1 MADTAA
7 PSPSLSD
14 DELLQLV
21 ARERASAIGFE
32 GDRELLAEREQ
43 ALNYYKGHMPDVPA
57 LANRSKA
64 VSTDVA
70 DAVETV
76 LPDLIEIFTGGDDVA
91 AFVPLNQADEP
102 AARQET
108 DYVNHVVFHKND
120 GFLTFYTAIKDALL
134 EKLGVFMF
142 WWEENIDIADERF
155 ENKNA
160 AEVALAAQDGEILDL
175 SADLSPEVR
184 STEGEARSAQ
194 AEASAKGNPSAE
206 GGSAQTTYSFTLRQ
220 KTDKSDVKIM
230 AVSPDDFAVAA
241 DTVSLKDTTYCAM
254 RARPRAQDLLDRGI
268 AREIVDALPPYG
280 VREDASVE
288 TARDTAGEHVS
299 RDANAGEPN
308 DLRQVEVITHCIR
321 LLSRE
326 TGKME
331 IWRVVTS
338 ADETKLIEKER
349 LNRVMF
355 ATITPYPVTHRI
367 YGRSLADLLIE
378 VQRIKTA
385 LTRMVLDSGYFA
397 LNQRLEVSTDQAGEY
412 TISDLL
418 RNEPGVPIR
427 SRTGNAVRPVS
438 SGALAFDAFGALEY
452 FSTVAE
458 SRTGIVR
465 NAQGLNPD
473 TLHDSATGALALMSA
488 AQKRVRLIARIFAES
503 GIKDLFLGVHALIR
517 ENCSAARFVR
527 LNGAWTAVDP
537 SSWAERNEM
546 TIEVGLGASG
556 RAHDLQM
563 GTQASQILQQIVAGQ
578 GGAQGPIV
586 TPANVYAMAK
596 YIFGKLGI
604 KAPERFLTDPS
615 DPNAPQP
622 PAPPT
627 PPELL
632 KVQLEHQRESQ
643 KNAADVAN
651 RSREIDTNAALK
663 RAEIEGNL
671 ALKRY
676 DIDAR
681 AKVDLANALAR
692 TSSAPHTPPL
702 VSPSLPEPLPPVR
715 FVPSNT

>member
-1 MADTAA
+1 MVDHPA
-7 PSPSLSD
+7 PARAPLSD
-14 DELLQLV
+14 DELLQLL
-21 ARERASAIGFE
+21 ARERSGAIGFE

-43 ALNYYKGHMPDVPA
+43 ALNYYKGIMPDVPA
-57 LANRSKA
+57 LQNRSKV

-76 LPDLIEIFTGGDDVA
+76 LPDLIEIFTGSDDVA
-91 AFVPLNQADEP
+91 SFVPMNQADEA

-142 WWEENIDIADERF
+142 WWEANIDIADEHF
-155 ENKNA
+155 EGKNA

-175 SADLSPEVR
+175 KPDEPAEPAEPAPAKA
-184 STEGEARSAQ
+184 GAQ
-194 AEASAKGNPSAE
+194 AG
-206 GGSAQTTYSFTLRQ
+206 TYSFTLRQ
-220 KTDKSDVKIM
+220 KTDRSDVKIM

-241 DTVSLKDTTYCAM
+241 DTVSLKETTYCAM
-254 RARPRAQDLLDRGI
+254 RSRPRAQDLIDRGI

-280 VREDASVE
+280 AREDASVE
-288 TARDTAGEHVS
+288 MARDTAGEHVS

-338 ADETKLIEKER
+338 ADETRLIEKER

-355 ATITPYPVTHRI
+355 AAITPYPVTHRI
-367 YGRSLADLLIE
+367 YGRSLADLLLE

-473 TLHDSATGALALMSA
+473 TLHDSATGAMALMSA

-517 ENCSAARFVR
+517 ENCSASRFVR
-527 LNGAWTAVDP
+527 LNGAWTAIDP
-537 SSWAERNEM
+537 SRWAERNEM

-563 GTQASQILQQIVAGQ
+563 GQQASQILQQIVAGQ

-586 TPANVYAMAK
+586 TPANVYAMAR

-615 DPNAPQP
+615 DPNAPKP
-622 PAPPT
+622 PAPQP

-632 KVQLEHQRESQ
+632 KMQLEHQRETQ
-643 KNAADVAN
+643 KNAADIAN
-651 RSREIDTNAALK
+651 RAREIENNAALR

-692 TSSAPHTPPL
+692 TSSPTPM
-702 VSPSLPEPLPPVR
+702 PPVH
-715 FVPSNT
+715 T

>member
-1 MADTAA
+1 MTETSTPLPQYGGPYTDAD
-7 PSPSLSD
+7 
-14 DELLQLV
+14 LLQLV
-21 ARERASAIGFE
+21 ARERAAAIGFE

-57 LANRSKA
+57 LANRSRA

-91 AFVPLNQADEP
+91 SFVPLAQADE
-102 AARQET
+102 AAAKQET

-155 ENKNA
+155 TGKNA
-160 AEVALAAQDGEILDL
+160 AEVALAAEDGEILDL
-175 SADLSPEVR
+175 KPEAHA
-184 STEGEARSAQ
+184 GAGAGAP
-194 AEASAKGNPSAE
+194 AEAGE
-206 GGSAQTTYSFTLRQ
+206 TYSFTLRQ
-220 KTDKSDVKIM
+220 RTDRSDVKIM

-241 DTVSLKDTTYCAM
+241 DTVSLKETTYCAM
-254 RARPRAQDLLDRGI
+254 RARPRAQDLLDRGV

-280 VREDASVE
+280 AREDASVE

-321 LLSRE
+321 LLSPE

-331 IWRVVTS
+331 IWRIVTS
-338 ADETKLIEKER
+338 ADETKLIEKEK

-355 ATITPYPVTHRI
+355 AAITPYPVTHRL
-367 YGRSLADLLIE
+367 YGRSLADLLLE

-473 TLHDSATGALALMSA
+473 TLHDSATGAMALMTA

-517 ENCSAARFVR
+517 ENCSAQRFVR
-527 LNGAWTAVDP
+527 LNGAWTPIDP

-563 GTQASQILQQIVAGQ
+563 GREASAILQQIVAGQ

-586 TPANVYAMAK
+586 TPANVYAMAR
-596 YIFGKLGI
+596 YIFAKLGI
-604 KAPERFLTDPS
+604 KAPERFLSDPS
-615 DPNAPQP
+615 DPNAPKP
-622 PAPPT
+622 PAPQP

-632 KVQLEHQRESQ
+632 KVQLEHQRETQ
-643 KNAADVAN
+643 KNAADIAN
-651 RSREIDTNAALK
+651 RAREIDTNAQLK

-692 TSSAPHTPPL
+692 TSSPAPM
-702 VSPSLPEPLPPVR
+702 PPVH
-715 FVPSNT
+715 T

>member
-1 MADTAA
+1 MVDHPASAPAEASPRTAGF
-7 PSPSLSD
+7 SD

-21 ARERASAIGFE
+21 ARERAQAIGFE

-43 ALNYYKGHMPDVPA
+43 ALNYYKGFMPDVPA
-57 LANRSKA
+57 LQNRSKA

-91 AFVPLNQADEP
+91 AFVPMNQADEA

-120 GFLTFYTAIKDALL
+120 GFMTFYTAIKDALL

-142 WWEENIDIADERF
+142 WWEENIDIADEHF
-155 ENKNA
+155 EGKNA
-160 AEVALAAQDGEILDL
+160 AEVALAAQDGEIVDL
-175 SADLSPEVR
+175 KPEA
-184 STEGEARSAQ
+184 TAEAGAEVPAQ
-194 AEASAKGNPSAE
+194 AGA
-206 GGSAQTTYSFTLRQ
+206 YSFTLRQ
-220 KTDKSDVKIM
+220 KTDRSDVKIM

-241 DTVSLKDTTYCAM
+241 DAVSLKDTTYCAM
-254 RARPRAQDLLDRGI
+254 RSRPRAQDLLDRGI

-280 VREDASVE
+280 SREDASVE
-288 TARDTAGEHVS
+288 MARDTAGEHVG
-299 RDANAGEPN
+299 RDANQGEPN
-308 DLRQVEVITHCIR
+308 DLRQVEVVTHCIR

-338 ADETKLIEKER
+338 ADETKLIEKEK

-355 ATITPYPVTHRI
+355 ATITPYPVTHRL
-367 YGRSLADLLIE
+367 YGRSLADLLLE

-473 TLHDSATGALALMSA
+473 TLHDSATGAMALMSA

-517 ENCSAARFVR
+517 ENASAARMVR

-537 SSWAERNEM
+537 SNWAERNEM

-563 GTQASQILQQIVAGQ
+563 GQQASAILQQIVAGQ
-578 GGAQGPIV
+578 GGAQGPII
-586 TPANVYAMAK
+586 TPGNVYAMAR
-596 YIFGKLGI
+596 YIFSKLGI

-622 PAPPT
+622 PAPQP

-643 KNAADVAN
+643 KNAADIAN
-651 RSREIDTNAALK
+651 KAREIDSNAALK

-692 TSSAPHTPPL
+692 NAPAPAAHPL
-702 VSPSLPEPLPPVR
+702 PQLPEPMPPVR
-715 FVPSNT
+715 FGSATS

>member
-1 MADTAA
+1 MVDTAA
-7 PSPSLSD
+7 HTVPLSD

-21 ARERASAIGFE
+21 ARERAAAIGFE

-91 AFVPLNQADEP
+91 SFVPLNQADE
-102 AARQET
+102 AAAKQET

-142 WWEENIDIADERF
+142 WWEENIDIADEHF
-155 ENKNA
+155 EGKNA
-160 AEVALAAQDGEILDL
+160 AEIALMAQDGEIFDL
-175 SADLSPEVR
+175 KPDARAPEQ
-184 STEGEARSAQ
+184 GE
-194 AEASAKGNPSAE
+194 EAGVPDGAG
-206 GGSAQTTYSFTLRQ
+206 QTYSFLLRQ
-220 KTDKSDVKIM
+220 KTDRSDVKIT

-241 DTVSLKDTTYCAM
+241 DTVSLKETTYCAM
-254 RARPRAQDLLDRGI
+254 RSRPRAQDLLDRGI

-280 VREDASVE
+280 AREDAGVE
-288 TARDTAGEHVS
+288 TARDTAGEHAA
-299 RDANAGEPN
+299 RDAGAGEPH

-338 ADETKLIEKER
+338 ADETKLIEKEK

-367 YGRSLADLLIE
+367 YGRSLADLLLE

-452 FSTVAE
+452 FSAVAE

-473 TLHDSATGALALMSA
+473 TLHDSATGAMALMSA
-488 AQKRVRLIARIFAES
+488 AQKRVRLIARVFAES

-517 ENCSAARFVR
+517 ENCSASRFVR
-527 LNGAWTAVDP
+527 LNGAWTAIDP
-537 SSWAERNEM
+537 SNWAERNEM

-563 GTQASQILQQIVAGQ
+563 AGQASQILQQIVAGQ

-586 TPANVYAMAK
+586 TPANVYAMAR

-622 PAPPT
+622 PAPQP

-632 KVQLEHQRESQ
+632 KVQLEHQRETQ
-643 KNAADVAN
+643 KNAADVTN
-651 RSREIDTNAALK
+651 RAREIENNAALK

-671 ALKRY
+671 QLKRY

-692 TSSAPHTPPL
+692 TSSPAPM
-702 VSPSLPEPLPPVR
+702 PPVH
-715 FVPSNT
+715 T